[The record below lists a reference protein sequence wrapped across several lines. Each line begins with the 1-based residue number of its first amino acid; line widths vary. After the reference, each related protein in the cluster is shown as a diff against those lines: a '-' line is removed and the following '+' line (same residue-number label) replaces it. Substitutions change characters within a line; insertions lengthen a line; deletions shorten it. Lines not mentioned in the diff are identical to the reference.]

1 VTSLFWL
8 PSALDIPGHLQPFG
22 GKNPINSN
30 FQRENIM
37 NKILIILT
45 FMSSVFSQT
54 GFEIAT
60 MVDEKPTPMDMSN
73 KTKMIL
79 TNSKGKSRSNAMIS
93 KSIDGNKKQL
103 IWFLEPKDDKGV
115 AFLKIEHDDKDDE
128 MRMWLPAFKKVR
140 RISSKKKGDS
150 FMGSDLSYE
159 DLSSRNLD
167 ENDYNR
173 LDDEIVEGKDCYVL
187 EITPGKEANSSYS
200 KHVSWIEKSSLVGV
214 KEESYDKRGRLK
226 KVKEF
231 TFQILKDYHVI
242 KRVFVEDVQKK
253 HTTEVMFSD
262 VQVDSGIDNNLF
274 QEKNLKRIP
283 RD

>member
-1 VTSLFWL
+1 
-8 PSALDIPGHLQPFG
+8 
-22 GKNPINSN
+22 
-30 FQRENIM
+30 M

-45 FMSSVFSQT
+45 FVSSVFSKT
-54 GFEIAT
+54 GFEIAK
-60 MVDEKPTPMDMSN
+60 MVDEVPTPMDMSN

-79 TNSKGKSRSNAMIS
+79 TNSKGKSRTNAMIS
-93 KSIDGNKKQL
+93 KSMAGNKKQL

-140 RISSKKKGDS
+140 RISSKKKGDA

-167 ENDYNR
+167 ENEYNR
-173 LDDEIVEGKDCYVL
+173 LDNEIVNGKDCYVL

-242 KRVFVEDVQKK
+242 KRVFVKDVQKN
-253 HTTEVMFSD
+253 HTTEVTFSD
-262 VQVDSGIDNNLF
+262 VKVDSGIDKNLF
-274 QEKNLKRIP
+274 QEKNLKRLP
-283 RD
+283 RN

>member
-1 VTSLFWL
+1 
-8 PSALDIPGHLQPFG
+8 
-22 GKNPINSN
+22 
-30 FQRENIM
+30 M

-54 GFEIAT
+54 GFEIAK
-60 MVDEKPTPMDMSN
+60 MVDETPTPMDMSN

-79 TNSKGKSRSNAMIS
+79 TNSRGKSRSNAMIS
-93 KSIDGNKKQL
+93 KSMNGNKKQL

-140 RISSKKKGDS
+140 RISSKKKGDA

-173 LDDEIVEGKDCYVL
+173 LDDKIVDGKDCYVL
-187 EITPGKEANSSYS
+187 EITPGREANSSYS
-200 KHVSWIEKSSLVGV
+200 KHVSWIEKSSFMGV

-242 KRVFVEDVQKK
+242 ERVFVKDVQKT

-262 VQVDSGIDNNLF
+262 VQVDSGIDKKLF
-274 QEKNLKRIP
+274 QEKNLKRFP

>member
-1 VTSLFWL
+1 
-8 PSALDIPGHLQPFG
+8 
-22 GKNPINSN
+22 
-30 FQRENIM
+30 M

-140 RISSKKKGDS
+140 RISSKKKGDA

-173 LDDEIVEGKDCYVL
+173 LDDEMVNGKDCYVL
-187 EITPGKEANSSYS
+187 EIIPGKEAKSSYS

-242 KRVFVEDVQKK
+242 KRVFVKDVQKT
-253 HTTEVMFSD
+253 HSTEVTFSD
-262 VQVDSGIDNNLF
+262 VQVDSGIDKNLF
-274 QEKNLKRIP
+274 QEKNLKRLP

>member
-1 VTSLFWL
+1 
-8 PSALDIPGHLQPFG
+8 
-22 GKNPINSN
+22 
-30 FQRENIM
+30 M
-37 NKILIILT
+37 NKILIVLT
-45 FMSSVFSQT
+45 FVSSLFSQT
-54 GFEIAT
+54 GYEIAK
-60 MVDEKPTPMDMSN
+60 MVDEAPTPMDMSN

-79 TNSKGKSRSNAMIS
+79 TNSKGKSRTNAMIS
-93 KSIDGNKKQL
+93 KSMAGNKKQL

-115 AFLKIEHDDKDDE
+115 AFFKIEHDDKDDE

-140 RISSKKKGDS
+140 RISSKKKGDA

-167 ENDYNR
+167 ENEYNR
-173 LDDEIVEGKDCYVL
+173 LDDEIVNGKDCYVL

-200 KHVSWIEKSSLVGV
+200 KHVSWIEKSSLAGV

-242 KRVFVEDVQKK
+242 KRVFVKDVQKN
-253 HTTEVMFSD
+253 HTTEVTFSD
-262 VQVDSGIDNNLF
+262 VQVDSGIDKNLF
-274 QEKNLKRIP
+274 QEKNLKRLP